1 MRMLQ
6 AWRGLGRIGTGLSF
20 WLALLAGPVVAQVQ
34 PGAAGAISAPSDS
47 LAWLARIQQ
56 AAISSNYQGTLM
68 FSAGGVVSSTRVL
81 QYCDGRQRYERLE
94 VLDGR
99 PRLQY
104 RHNELSVTLWPG
116 SKVAMVEP
124 RDPVAEF
131 PALPAST
138 GSRALDYYEV
148 RDVGR
153 DRVAGHE
160 AEVLMLKPRDKHRF
174 AQRLWADRETGLLL
188 RNDVLAPNGDVLESS
203 AFTDVQMGVRGQP
216 EVVLRAM
223 KKLDGYR
230 VVRPQSDRTL
240 LEAEGWAMSKPVP
253 GFQLVSCTRRLL
265 DAAADGAPS
274 APVLQTVY
282 SDGLAHV
289 SVFIEPY
296 DAQRHKQPM
305 GTSLGATHTLMNRKG
320 DWWITVVGEVPLAT
334 VQQFEALLERKR

>member
-1 MRMLQ
+1 MGMLR
-6 AWRGLGRIGTGLSF
+6 AWRGLGRIGAGLGLSVI
-20 WLALLAGPVVAQVQ
+20 LLSDPALAQVL
-34 PGAAGAISAPSDS
+34 PGAGGASSVPADS
-47 LAWLARIQQ
+47 VAWLARIQQ
-56 AAISSNYQGTLM
+56 AAVSSNYQGTMM

-104 RHNELSVTLWPG
+104 RHNDQSVTLWPG
-116 SKVAMVEP
+116 SKVAMVEA

-131 PALPAST
+131 PALPALT
-138 GSRALDYYEV
+138 GSRALEHYEL
-148 RDVGR
+148 RDAGR

-160 AEVLMLKPRDKHRF
+160 AEVLVLKPRDKHRF

-188 RNDVLAPNGDVLESS
+188 RNDVLGPNGEVLESS

-216 EVVLRAM
+216 ELVLRAM

-240 LEAEGWAMSKPVP
+240 LEAEGWSMSKPVP